1 MYLGRGNPGYTYM
14 RGDGKLGSSPMEM
27 GLGALVDKKLTVKQE
42 QCKGRNSM
50 LAVLSSLL
58 AQMSTV
64 HSALNSQNL
73 P

>member
-1 MYLGRGNPGYTYM
+1 M

-27 GLGALVDKKLTVKQE
+27 GLGTLIDKKLTVKQE
-42 QCKGRNSM
+42 QCKGSNSM

-58 AQMSTV
+58 APMSTV
-64 HSALNSQNL
+64 HTALNSQNL